1 MLIVGRGCTE
11 TANNARRAGADAG
24 HRVRGHQCRRPRV
37 LDILRKEALPRRCLS
52 CLLHCDSSII
62 FFAHFSLRCIHQLLV
77 MYVHYPEPGADLVP
91 LPEFEG
97 SKLEPFIFQRKWMV
111 EILEGLGSGMHSWVF
126 KVRIDGQIYAPKLVC
141 PAPRIAFRHYID
153 HVAVLL
159 HRRGL
164 PAQLS
169 APPLEKGLLQ
179 GGGDSRRSPDHA
191 STWYFNCSPKKT
203 DKIKNDAWSGFR
215 LRWRLKDG
223 MLYAECFGPEKE

>member
-1 MLIVGRGCTE
+1 
-11 TANNARRAGADAG
+11 
-24 HRVRGHQCRRPRV
+24 
-37 LDILRKEALPRRCLS
+37 
-52 CLLHCDSSII
+52 
-62 FFAHFSLRCIHQLLV
+62 

-126 KVRIDGQIYAPKLVC
+126 KVRIDGQIYAPKLFCFTDEVYL
-141 PAPRIAFRHYID
+141 PSYP
-153 HVAVLL
+153 L
-159 HRRGL
+159 HHWKKDY
-164 PAQLS
+164 S
-169 APPLEKGLLQ
+169 KVV
-179 GGGDSRRSPDHA
+179 
-191 STWYFNCSPKKT
+191 KT